1 MNHMEK
7 VAQMLGVELDEEF
20 MVKGVCYKFTE
31 KCLMG
36 LNPASGWY
44 LAPQTLY
51 NILNGT
57 FKLVKLP
64 KPILDKKEK
73 EYLSYVIR
81 PFRNR
86 IKYICKN
93 NNEDGDTEFLDV
105 QLDDND
111 FMAFP
116 NFKKG
121 TMYKGM
127 EANRKYSL
135 EELGL

>member
-1 MNHMEK
+1 MNYMK
-7 VAQMLGVELDEEF
+7 VVAQMLGVELDEEF

-81 PFRNR
+81 PFRDKIQYLYKTKNDDSE
-86 IKYICKN
+86 YI
-93 NNEDGDTEFLDV
+93 EFKFNDAY
-105 QLDDND
+105 D
-111 FMAFP
+111 FMCFP
-116 NFKKG
+116 NFEKG

>member
-81 PFRNR
+81 PFRDN
-86 IKYICKN
+86 IKCLYKKKHDDSEFIEFKFN
-93 NNEDGDTEFLDV
+93 DGYEF
-105 QLDDND
+105 
-111 FMAFP
+111 MRFP
-116 NFKKG
+116 NFEKG

>member
-1 MNHMEK
+1 MNYMEQ

-57 FKLVKLP
+57 FRLVKLP

-81 PFRNR
+81 PFRDKIQYLYKTKNDDSE
-86 IKYICKN
+86 YI
-93 NNEDGDTEFLDV
+93 EFKFNDAY
-105 QLDDND
+105 D
-111 FMAFP
+111 FMCFP
-116 NFKKG
+116 NFEKG